1 MTTRRSLATLAAVLL
16 ILVVGASAL
25 YALRSQEQPTRVFVA
40 PSSTPTATSTPGS
53 LSPTPTATAS
63 PTPVS
68 GRYVS
73 LLGYSI
79 ELPPPWHRSSCSGVD
94 TQQTGIRGG
103 EEFWSVSVRD
113 ETGSDIGVSYPVLRV
128 FAEANPQNLTPRQWA
143 EQGKSVFTGIPGDR
157 IEDVMYAERP
167 AARLVRAGVP
177 PTYYVANA
185 GRMYVVNPFATRPPI
200 DASTQQTM
208 VRIID
213 SFRFLMDA
221 ELAAA
226 RAALP
231 TAPPPRTPEQVAD
244 GVAAAFTAKDAAALA
259 GFLSPC
265 VNTAG
270 EQAGSSFVSREKY
283 VDDLRAAFAA
293 GLVVTVRP
301 RPLDGDRASG
311 NLTAASSW
319 QDSRGTKDRKLM
331 LYRGEN
337 DRWEWQGTIERF

>member
-1 MTTRRSLATLAAVLL
+1 M
-16 ILVVGASAL
+16 
-25 YALRSQEQPTRVFVA
+25 
-40 PSSTPTATSTPGS
+40 
-53 LSPTPTATAS
+53 
-63 PTPVS
+63 S

-79 ELPPPWHRSSCSGVD
+79 ELPLPWHRSSCSGVD

-113 ETGSDIGVSYPVLRV
+113 ETGTDIGVSYPVLRV

-167 AARLVRAGVP
+167 AARLDRAGVP
-177 PTYYVANA
+177 PTYHVANA

-200 DASTQQTM
+200 DASTQQTI
-208 VRIID
+208 VRIIE
-213 SFRFLMDA
+213 SFRFLTAA
-221 ELAAA
+221 EQAAA

-244 GVAAAFTAKDAAALA
+244 GVTAAFAAKDLVALATYAAACI
-259 GFLSPC
+259 S
-265 VNTAG
+265 TAG
-270 EQAGSSFVSREKY
+270 EQAGGIFVSREKY
-283 VDDLRAAFAA
+283 LDDLRAAFAA

-301 RPLDGDRASG
+301 RPLDGDRALG
-311 NLTAASSW
+311 NLTAASTW